1 MEFNTLGVCFDVSL
15 NGPANLS
22 VFKANGNTFTVYNSY
37 FFSSWNAINS
47 TLHRLFFLFLYKFLF
62 GHIWWWCEKKVSI
75 VLSVLVYSIFFVLS
89 LHSKCVY
96 FSIYFFSIDN
106 LNTHSSSLLRYYC
119 FSLVQSY
126 SINFIWLPKSS
137 NKESLIDKSRL
148 ILSIMTR
155 QKFTNEYHKHF
166 DVSFQL
172 HKTYFIILNPWCSFA
187 VGFLASTILNELN
200 FFWKWRKK
208 KFFKKQINAI

>member
-1 MEFNTLGVCFDVSL
+1 MVVWKESFNRIVCVGLFNFLRIVT
-15 NGPANLS
+15 AFKMC
-22 VFKANGNTFTVYNSY
+22 VFF
-37 FFSSWNAINS
+37 
-47 TLHRLFFLFLYKFLF
+47 YKL
-62 GHIWWWCEKKVSI
+62 
-75 VLSVLVYSIFFVLS
+75 
-89 LHSKCVY
+89 
-96 FSIYFFSIDN
+96 FSIDN

-172 HKTYFIILNPWCSFA
+172 PKTYFIILNSWCSFA
-187 VGFLASTILNELN
+187 VGFLASTIHNDLN
-200 FFWKWRKK
+200 FFWKWRK
-208 KFFKKQINAI
+208 NTD